1 MDNNS
6 TIYLYYGRV
15 EMNQLLGNLWVHHT
29 YKDFD
34 KGSFDRVIMAN
45 GLKDEI
51 TLGKK
56 DTGYV
61 ESGTFTSDIIYTLPF
76 QYLILSWNADT
87 PMGTAIKV
95 EAQVL
100 VNKDGNKLWSN
111 WLSFG
116 TWCSEAER
124 SSAFKTDNIDE
135 LACIDTDTL
144 KIKGSSGE
152 TANAAR
158 YRITLSTSDSK
169 TTPTLKLVAGT
180 IRNNQPSENIPDL
193 YASASLPEIESLNKE
208 LGVPRFSQMLRDPK
222 IAGVIC
228 SPTSITMILN
238 YYGLNLVPE
247 ETATGVYDTEYDG
260 FGNWPF
266 NTAFAGS
273 KGFEAYVVYCSSIN
287 DLKREIY
294 NGHPL
299 AVSVKYRNS
308 QDIDAK
314 LPVIHGAPIKKTN
327 GHLIVVCG
335 FTKEADK
342 EYIIVNDPAAASDEA
357 VRLKYLLEEFDAA
370 WKTSGRVAYIVHP

>member
-15 EMNQLLGNLWVHHT
+15 EMNQLLDNLWVHHT

-34 KGSFDRVIMAN
+34 KGSFDSVIMTN
-45 GLKDEI
+45 DLKAEI
-51 TLGKK
+51 TLDKK
-56 DTGYV
+56 DTSYV
-61 ESGTFTSDIIYTLPF
+61 ESGTYTSDIIYTLPF

-87 PMGTAIKV
+87 PVGTAIKI

-100 VNKDGNKLWSN
+100 VNKDGNSLWSS

-116 TWCSEAER
+116 TWCSEAKR
-124 SSAFKTDNIDE
+124 SSASKTDSIDE

-152 TANAAR
+152 TANAVR

-180 IRNNQPSENIPDL
+180 IRNSQPSEDAPDT
-193 YASASLPEIESLNKE
+193 SSSLPEINNLNKE
-208 LGVPRFSQMLRDPK
+208 LNVPRFSQMLRDPK

-228 SPTSITMILN
+228 SPTSMTMMLN

-247 ETATGVYDTEYDG
+247 ETAAGVYDKEYDG
-260 FGNWPF
+260 YGNWPF

-273 KGFEAYVVYCSSIN
+273 KGFKAYVSYFSSIY

-308 QDIDAK
+308 PDIDAT

-342 EYIIVNDPAAASDEA
+342 EYIIVNDPAAAGDEA
-357 VRLKYLLEEFDAA
+357 VRLKYLLEEFDTA